1 MQMKYRAEIDGLRA
15 LAVVPVILYH
25 AGFKLF
31 SGGYVG
37 VDVFFVISGYLIT
50 TIIITE
56 LETGTFS
63 LIHFYERRARRILP
77 ALFVMMFA
85 CLPFAWFWLLPDAM
99 KQFSKNLVAINVY
112 ASNILFW
119 RTSGYFDTA
128 TELKP
133 LIHTWSLAVE
143 EQYYVLFSLFLM
155 AAWKLGKHWIVR
167 LLAVVFVISLAGAQ
181 WLSATNPSFNFYML
195 PTRVWELLIGAF
207 IALYYAHHNIKRH
220 NHNIEQLGSF
230 IGLLLITYSIFA
242 YNDKTPFP
250 SVYALVPTLG
260 AALII
265 IFATNKTVV
274 GSLLGLKPLVFIGLI
289 SYSAY
294 LWHQPIFAFVRER
307 SLNEPSMY
315 LMGTLAVVSFAL
327 AYFSWN
333 YVERPFRNK
342 HYISRNR
349 VFLYGILCSVFFIGF
364 GLAGY
369 LSNGFTSRV
378 SPTIQKF
385 SSINM
390 SLFEKQVKFC
400 WDGVKASPNVGSA
413 CLLGDSKSS
422 PTFAII
428 GDSSVGALVEPLNSI
443 AYKKGISGFGYTFR
457 SCPPLNSINP
467 IPFSDED
474 KKCAELRESFF
485 SNLLTNG
492 VIPRTIILGARYPFL
507 LDKSRFDNKEGG
519 IENGGQWVW
528 DVKANSDIEYK
539 NKMSANL
546 INSIRLIL
554 ESGRKVILIYPVPE
568 AGWDVPARLARIYKL
583 NGEIRAYDAST
594 SYMRFIERNKDA
606 YIALDSLGDH
616 GNLIRI
622 KPEKLLCNTYVE
634 NRCVTHIN
642 GTPLYFD
649 DNHLSNAG
657 AQIINNEI
665 IKFIQ

>member
-1 MQMKYRAEIDGLRA
+1 MKYRAEIDGLRA
-15 LAVVPVILYH
+15 LAVIPVILYH

-31 SGGYVG
+31 GGGYVG

-50 TIIITE
+50 TIILAE
-56 LETGTFS
+56 LEAGTFS

-77 ALFVMMFA
+77 ALFVVMFA
-85 CLPFAWFWLLPDAM
+85 CIPFAWFWLLPHAM
-99 KQFSKNLVAINVY
+99 KQFSESLVAVSTY

-119 RTSGYFDTA
+119 RTSGYFDSA

-143 EQYYVLFSLFLM
+143 EQYYVLFPLFLM
-155 AAWKLGKHWIVR
+155 LTWKLGKRWIVG
-167 LLAVVFVISLAGAQ
+167 LLAVVFAISLVGAQ
-181 WLSATNPSFNFYML
+181 WLSVTHPSFNFYML

-207 IALYYAHHNIKRH
+207 IAFYYAHNNIKKH
-220 NHNIEQLGSF
+220 NHLIEQLGSLL
-230 IGLLLITYSIFA
+230 GLSLIAYSVFA
-242 YNDKTPFP
+242 YNDQTPFP
-250 SVYALVPTLG
+250 SVYALAPTLG

-265 IFATNKTVV
+265 IFATHKTVV
-274 GSLLGLKPLVFIGLI
+274 GSLLGSKPFVAIGLI

-294 LWHQPIFAFVRER
+294 LWHQPMFAFARQR
-307 SLNEPSMY
+307 SLDEPGMY
-315 LMGTLAVVSFAL
+315 LMSALAVLSFAF
-327 AYFSWN
+327 AYLSWK
-333 YVERPFRNK
+333 YIERPFRNK
-342 HYISRNR
+342 HRISRNK
-349 VFLYGILCSVFFIGF
+349 VFAYGVLCSVLFIGI

-369 LSNGFTSRV
+369 LSKGFETRN
-378 SPTIQKF
+378 PTIQKLL
-385 SSINM
+385 SSNM
-390 SLFEKQVKFC
+390 SVFEKQVKFC

-413 CLLGDSKSS
+413 CLLGDSKS
-422 PTFAII
+422 PPIFAII
-428 GDSSVGALVEPLNSI
+428 GDSSVGALVEPLNSN

-457 SCPPLNSINP
+457 SCPPLYSINP

-485 SNLLTNG
+485 SNLQTNG
-492 VIPRTIILGARYPFL
+492 VIPRTIILGSRYPIL

-539 NKMSANL
+539 NKISANL
-546 INSIRLIL
+546 LNSIRLIL
-554 ESGRKVILIYPVPE
+554 ESGRKVILIYPMPE
-568 AGWDVPARLARIYKL
+568 AGWDVPARLAKIYKS
-583 NGEIRAYDAST
+583 NGEIRAEDAST
-594 SYMRFIERNKDA
+594 SYIRFIERNKDA

-616 GNLIRI
+616 KNLIRI

-657 AQIINNEI
+657 AQIINDEI
-665 IKFIQ
+665 IKFIH